1 MILVLFF
8 QGYYGK
14 YPFNSEH
21 RKEVKRDD
29 VTLPSSLSSFFQF
42 FPCIPQSG
50 LPCLSEETI
59 LLRVKG
65 VKTYDRNVILE
76 FVSYNVGI
84 IRYACNKRIHTKSY

>member
-50 LPCLSEETI
+50 LPCRSEETI
-59 LLRVKG
+59 LLMFKVVKA
-65 VKTYDRNVILE
+65 YDRNVILE
-76 FVSYNVGI
+76 FISDNVGI
-84 IRYACNKRIHTKSY
+84 IRYACNKRICTKSY

>member
-1 MILVLFF
+1 M
-8 QGYYGK
+8 
-14 YPFNSEH
+14 
-21 RKEVKRDD
+21 
-29 VTLPSSLSSFFQF
+29 TLPGSLSSFFQF
-42 FPCIPQSG
+42 FPYILQSG

-84 IRYACNKRIHTKSY
+84 LRHACNKRIHTQSY

>member
-14 YPFNSEH
+14 YPFNSQH
-21 RKEVKRDD
+21 KKEAKKDD
-29 VTLPSSLSSFFQF
+29 MTLPGSLSSFFQF
-42 FPCIPQSG
+42 FPYILQSG

-59 LLRVKG
+59 LLRLKG

-84 IRYACNKRIHTKSY
+84 IRYACNKRIHTQSY

>member
-1 MILVLFF
+1 MGNILLIQSTEKKQRRMMWLYLVRYLVFSNFF
-8 QGYYGK
+8 SYI
-14 YPFNSEH
+14 
-21 RKEVKRDD
+21 
-29 VTLPSSLSSFFQF
+29 L
-42 FPCIPQSG
+42 QSG

-84 IRYACNKRIHTKSY
+84 IRHACNKRIHTQSY

>member
-21 RKEVKRDD
+21 KKEVKKDD
-29 VTLPSSLSSFFQF
+29 MTLPGSLSSFFQF
-42 FPCIPQSG
+42 FPYILQSG

-59 LLRVKG
+59 LLRLKG